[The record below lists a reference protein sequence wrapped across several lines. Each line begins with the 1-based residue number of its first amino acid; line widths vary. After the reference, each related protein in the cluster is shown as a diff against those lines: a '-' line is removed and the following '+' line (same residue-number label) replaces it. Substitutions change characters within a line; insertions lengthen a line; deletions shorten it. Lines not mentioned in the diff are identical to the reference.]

1 MTMENFKS
9 ELKNAIKCM
18 MGASAEISFDVDTV
32 RGVPT
37 EVITISSLNGK
48 NYGAGLQSLYS
59 LHLRGMKIPDIVAML
74 TNITTDTQMIDTSN
88 IVYRMVNAA
97 DNAELLKSVPHVLY
111 YDMAI
116 LFVCVMEHHN
126 SRGFLIISQNLME
139 ENHLTIEQLVNLA
152 QKNTFRKYPCKA
164 SLILFELLQ
173 NLMAKPDSSPDDFSE
188 FAAQAY
194 IMHNTP
200 PLLRATCE
208 NYPCGSVAMLN
219 TAFLAQ
225 IADDWGHSL
234 ILLPGSDEDFGII
247 PYLEDMDK
255 SFINAQAKEVLSIGT
270 QTILTHNV
278 FLFNKDTRRIELF
291 E

>member
-1 MTMENFKS
+1 MTMENFRL
-9 ELKNAIKCM
+9 ELKHTLNCM
-18 MGASAEISFDVDTV
+18 LGTSAEVSFDVDTV

-37 EVITISSLNGK
+37 ETITISSQNGK
-48 NYGAGLQSLYS
+48 KYTTSLQNLYS
-59 LHLRGMKIPDIVAML
+59 LHLKGMGISDITRML
-74 TNITTDTQMIDTSN
+74 TNITSDAHRIDTSN

-97 DNAELLKSVPHVLY
+97 DNAELLKSVPYIPY

-116 LFVCVMEHHN
+116 LFACVMEHHN
-126 SRGFLIISQNLME
+126 SRGFLMISNSLME
-139 ENHLTIEQLVNLA
+139 ENHFTLEQLTDLA

-164 SLILFELLQ
+164 SLLLLDMLRG
-173 NLMAKPDSSPDDFSE
+173 LMAKPDSSLDE
-188 FAAQAY
+188 FAEFAVQAY
-194 IMHNTP
+194 AIHNAP

-225 IADDWGHSL
+225 IANDWGQSL
-234 ILLPGSDEDFGII
+234 ILLPASDEDFGII
-247 PYLEDMDK
+247 PYLDNMDK
-255 SFINAQAKEVLSIGT
+255 SLIKAHAKEVLSEGT

-278 FLFNKDTRRIELF
+278 FLFNKDTRCIELF